1 MTVERNGLPPR
12 PDSAG
17 SVRSIPNGLGED
29 DREDGMTSFFHTQF
43 ESILKPFAAN
53 VEELYQTVLNLSS
66 EVQGLQTK
74 TESNMSILQQ
84 HAARLDDMQG
94 KQEGVIQ
101 QLEATYKMLQSSMDS
116 SEKTEKER
124 SLRIEKLDGA
134 LALIQSAIEELQ
146 KNSKDTS
153 TKLLVLQ
160 DSQDKHG
167 LGSTQLESELGR
179 VAKSLEETDKAHATI
194 IETMNTNRLLLDT
207 TIMEKEKLEQA
218 QKESCNKFD
227 IFSKHCAD
235 KFEMVDTKYSEI
247 KRQALQYH
255 EEGQKVI
262 DAAKFDKQKILDKQ
276 SAINKEISEVSK
288 KLDDELEKHNTRIEN
303 HTTKTDELLMTQGQQ
318 QQEHMNDVR
327 RNLESF
333 QAIASKHEKE
343 FAAFQTVTEVLPG
356 RVKKLEQEADFSSK
370 RSLRLEKFLGLE
382 PMDSK
387 RGVKKRASTAMLG
400 EDQLLRKAWTAW
412 IEAMHEAKQSRTAN
426 AIPNMQE
433 MLKMHSKVIE
443 SEKSKLH
450 STNDRVQSLEMD
462 HTKLEQE
469 LRNLRRSR
477 DLNEGHWKGMARG
490 LQVANKTMHTE
501 LKELPRLPGSRPVSS
516 MS

>member
-1 MTVERNGLPPR
+1 MKTERPS
-12 PDSAG
+12 SA
-17 SVRSIPNGLGED
+17 SSIPVDTGGMGE
-29 DREDGMTSFFHTQF
+29 EDMMGFFRTLI
-43 ESILKPFAAN
+43 EGILKPYAEN
-53 VEELYQTVLNLSS
+53 MCELHMTVRELSS
-66 EVQGLQTK
+66 SVSELQDKSGL
-74 TESNMSILQQ
+74 TELKQ
-84 HAARLDDMQG
+84 HAARMDGMQQFAESTRQVLDSFIDQSGKIEQKRAMSIQNIEETLTLIKSDMEEQKKNG
-94 KQEGVIQ
+94 EDTRSRLVACQD
-101 QLEATYKMLQSSMDS
+101 A
-116 SEKTEKER
+116 EKENR
-124 SLRIEKLDGA
+124 G
-134 LALIQSAIEELQ
+134 
-146 KNSKDTS
+146 NC
-153 TKLLVLQ
+153 V
-160 DSQDKHG
+160 
-167 LGSTQLESELGR
+167 QLKSELHR
-179 VAKSLEETDKAHATI
+179 VVDNVKRIDETHAVTI
-194 IETMNTNRLLLDT
+194 KNLDSYKILLDT
-207 TIMEKEKLEQA
+207 EIIHNKQNKEVAKEQRYHYARFIALNNETTDKLNSMNERLAESQLQLKEFGQACDATTQSVLGVKDELAVMHKEVEAKLERIDTDLRSQIRA
-218 QKESCNKFD
+218 
-227 IFSKHCAD
+227 I
-235 KFEMVDTKYSEI
+235 DTKG
-247 KRQALQYH
+247 
-255 EEGQKVI
+255 EELKGS
-262 DAAKFDKQKILDKQ
+262 LDK
-276 SAINKEISEVSK
+276 
-288 KLDDELEKHNTRIEN
+288 
-303 HTTKTDELLMTQGQQ
+303 LLITQGEQSK
-318 QQEHMNDVR
+318 EDMKYMRHKLSY
-327 RNLESF
+327 LEES
-333 QAIASKHEKE
+333 ASKHEGMV
-343 FAAFQTVTEVLPG
+343 AALQTTVGVLPDL
-356 RVKKLEQEADFSSK
+356 VKKLEKEADFSSK